1 MRLFTLTRLVTAEGR
16 GATGRLVGMAGGI
29 AVGVALLLLLL
40 GAYGG
45 VTSRTE
51 RATWM
56 ALGDQVATQVPDP
69 ATAAPSDETVLA
81 TTSMEHFD
89 GEKISRVDLVAT
101 PDSTV
106 VVPGVGRPPA
116 AGTYHASPALIAR
129 IEAHPTDLLGSRYG
143 TRAGVIDASGLASP
157 DSLVVVTGAT
167 TENLR
172 SSFGGMAGSVFLNGG
187 VWSVTEFRGVS
198 YPSSNYR
205 TITIIGA
212 IAILL
217 PVLILVGIV
226 TRLGAATRAERFAAL
241 RLIGATPRR
250 VAAIAATETGVTSL
264 VGALAGIVLAWLLA
278 PVAALVEM
286 EDGRFF
292 RTDLTVPSGTVLI
305 VVAGVVAGCTA
316 IAGWRTSRAGIGP
329 LGGSRERTERRPT
342 ALGVVPLIAGVV
354 VLLGA
359 TAAAL
364 LHTPFPRT
372 DWILIAGFILLLVG
386 LIAAGPVLTY
396 WTARIAARG
405 AHRTAG
411 VIAMNRMRQH
421 PRATFRAVS
430 GLVAA
435 VFLVS
440 VFSAGITTVAEEALP
455 EDSEHLSPSIL
466 IGWLSPPPPD
476 DAGATAS
483 STTAVTATASRIAR
497 TDGVTATA
505 IGNSHP
511 EGGAVFTAADATR
524 VGLPNPHGASH
535 IQVTG
540 SPFGGG
546 PLVTDSPLSGGPPA
560 TRPATTPGP
569 TPRILLVATD
579 GTTHSVERARTAI
592 LGSELRLSYPPMT
605 QADHEGARWQTWAD
619 RYANL
624 GHLAVLVATLISA
637 VSLAVSSI
645 AAILDRKR
653 VLGLLRLMGMPAS
666 TVRRVI
672 VAEAALPLGTVFA
685 LCVGL
690 GILTAWCLVA
700 GLTEGRRTITWLP
713 PSYYLI
719 LATSLALAATA
730 VLATFR
736 TARTSTTIEATRIG

>member
-1 MRLFTLTRLVTAEGR
+1 MRLFALTRLVTAEGR
-16 GATGRLVGMAGGI
+16 GASGRLIGMAGGI

-40 GAYGG
+40 GGYDG
-45 VTSRTE
+45 VTSRSE
-51 RATWM
+51 RLSWPS
-56 ALGDQVATQVPDP
+56 LSHGELSTQVQNP
-69 ATAAPSDETVLA
+69 ASAAPTDESVLA
-81 TTSMEHFD
+81 ATDLEHFD
-89 GEKISRVDLVAT
+89 GEEIIRVDIVAT
-101 PDSTV
+101 PHSTV

-116 AGTYHASPALIAR
+116 AGTYHASPALIAL
-129 IEAHPTDLLGSRYG
+129 IEANPADTLGSRYG
-143 TRAGVIDASGLASP
+143 TPAGVIDEAGLAGP
-157 DSLVVVTGAT
+157 DSLVVVTGTT

-172 SSFGGMAGSVFLNGG
+172 GPSVGMVGSVFLSGN

-212 IAILL
+212 IAVLL

-264 VGALAGIVLAWLLA
+264 MGALAGVALAWLLI

-292 RTDLTVPSGTVLI
+292 RADLTVPPGTVLI

-316 IAGWRTSRAGIGP
+316 VAAWRTSRARIGP
-329 LGGSRERTERRPT
+329 LGGSRGRTERRPT

-359 TAAAL
+359 TIAAL
-364 LHTPFPRT
+364 RHTPLPRT
-372 DWILIAGFILLLVG
+372 DRILIAGFLLLLVG

-396 WTARIAARG
+396 WIARIAARRT
-405 AHRTAG
+405 HRTAG
-411 VIAMNRMRQH
+411 VIAMNRIQQH

-440 VFSAGITTVAEEALP
+440 VFSAGITTVAEESP
-455 EDSEHLSPSIL
+455 TEDSEYLSSSTL
-466 IGWLSPPPPD
+466 VAWFRPPPPD
-476 DAGATAS
+476 DADAAAS
-483 STTAVTATASRIAR
+483 NITAVAAAAARIAR

-505 IGNSHP
+505 IGSSHP
-511 EGGAVFTAADATR
+511 EAGAVFTAADAAR
-524 VGLPNPHGASH
+524 VGLSNPDSASH

-540 SPFGGG
+540 SAFGDGS
-546 PLVTDSPLSGGPPA
+546 LV
-560 TRPATTPGP
+560 TRPATAPGTTPG
-569 TPRILLVATD
+569 TLLVATD

-592 LGSELRLSYPPMT
+592 LGSELRLSYPPIT
-605 QADHEGARWQTWAD
+605 QADREGAGWRTWAD

-653 VLGLLRLMGMPAS
+653 VLGLLRLMGMPVS

-672 VAEAALPLGTVFA
+672 VAEAALPLATVFA

-690 GILTAWCLVA
+690 GILTAWFIVA
-700 GLTEGRRTITWLP
+700 GPKADERSTGYLRRTT
-713 PSYYLI
+713 
-719 LATSLALAATA
+719 
-730 VLATFR
+730 
-736 TARTSTTIEATRIG
+736 

>member
-16 GATGRLVGMAGGI
+16 GASGRLIGMAGGI

-40 GAYGG
+40 GGYDG
-45 VTSRTE
+45 VTSRSERLSWPSLSHGESTE
-51 RATWM
+51 LR
-56 ALGDQVATQVPDP
+56 DP
-69 ATAAPSDETVLA
+69 TAAAPTDESVLA
-81 TTSMEHFD
+81 ATSLEHFD
-89 GEKISRVDLVAT
+89 GEEIIRVDIVAT

-116 AGTYHASPALIAR
+116 AGTYHASPALIAL
-129 IEAHPTDLLGSRYG
+129 IEANPADTLGSRYG
-143 TRAGVIDASGLASP
+143 TRAGVIDTAGLAGP
-157 DSLVVVTGAT
+157 DSLVVVTGTT
-167 TENLR
+167 TEKLR
-172 SSFGGMAGSVFLNGG
+172 PSVGMVGSVFLSGG

-205 TITIIGA
+205 AITIIGA

-226 TRLGAATRAERFAAL
+226 TRLGAATRAGRFAAL

-250 VAAIAATETGVTSL
+250 VAAIASTETGVTSL
-264 VGALAGIVLAWLLA
+264 VGALAGVALAWLLI
-278 PVAALVEM
+278 PVATLVEM

-292 RTDLTVPSGTVLI
+292 RADLTVPPSTVLI

-316 IAGWRTSRAGIGP
+316 VAGWRTSRARIGP

-359 TAAAL
+359 TTAAL
-364 LHTPFPRT
+364 RHAPLPRT
-372 DWILIAGFILLLVG
+372 DQILIAGFILLLVG

-396 WTARIAARG
+396 WIARIAARHT
-405 AHRTAG
+405 HRAAG
-411 VIAMNRMRQH
+411 VIAMNRIQQH
-421 PRATFRAVS
+421 PRTTFRAVS

-440 VFSAGITTVAEEALP
+440 VFSAGITTLAEEP
-455 EDSEHLSPSIL
+455 PTEDSEYLAPSTL
-466 IGWLSPPPPD
+466 IAWLHPPPPE
-476 DAGATAS
+476 DAIAAAS
-483 STTAVTATASRIAR
+483 GITAVTAAADRIAR

-505 IGNSHP
+505 IGSSHP
-511 EGGAVFTAADATR
+511 ESGAVLTTADATR

-535 IQVTG
+535 IQVSDG
-540 SPFGGG
+540 SAFGDGS
-546 PLVTDSPLSGGPPA
+546 LV
-560 TRPATTPGP
+560 TRPATAPG
-569 TPRILLVATD
+569 TTLRILLVATD

-605 QADHEGARWQTWAD
+605 QADREGTRWQTWAD

-653 VLGLLRLMGMPAS
+653 VLGLLRLMGMPAL

-672 VAEAALPLGTVFA
+672 VAEAALPLATVFA

-690 GILTAWCLVA
+690 GILSAWCIVA
-700 GLTEGRRTITWLP
+700 GLTEGERTITWLP

-730 VLATFR
+730 VIATFR

>member
-16 GATGRLVGMAGGI
+16 GASGRLIGMAGGI

-40 GAYGG
+40 GGYDG
-45 VTSRTE
+45 VTSRSERLSWPSLSHGESTE
-51 RATWM
+51 LR
-56 ALGDQVATQVPDP
+56 DP
-69 ATAAPSDETVLA
+69 AAAAPTDESVLA
-81 TTSMEHFD
+81 ATNLEHFD
-89 GEKISRVDLVAT
+89 GQEIIRVDIVAT

-116 AGTYHASPALIAR
+116 AGTYHASPALIAL
-129 IEAHPTDLLGSRYG
+129 IEANPTDTLGSRYG
-143 TRAGVIDASGLASP
+143 TRAGVIDTAGLAGP
-157 DSLVVVTGAT
+157 DSLVVVTGTT

-172 SSFGGMAGSVFLNGG
+172 PSIGMVGSVFLSGN

-205 TITIIGA
+205 AITIIGA

-264 VGALAGIVLAWLLA
+264 VGALAGVALAWLLI
-278 PVAALVEM
+278 PVAALVEV

-292 RTDLTVPSGTVLI
+292 RADLTVPPSTVLI

-316 IAGWRTSRAGIGP
+316 VAGWRTSRARIGP
-329 LGGSRERTERRPT
+329 LGGSRERTERRPS

-359 TAAAL
+359 TTAAL
-364 LHTPFPRT
+364 RHGPLPRT
-372 DWILIAGFILLLVG
+372 DRILIAGFLLLLVG

-396 WTARIAARG
+396 WIARIAARR

-411 VIAMNRMRQH
+411 VIAMNRIQQH

-440 VFSAGITTVAEEALP
+440 FFSAGITTLAEESP
-455 EDSEHLSPSIL
+455 TEDSEYLAPSTL
-466 IGWLSPPPPD
+466 IAWLDPPPPD
-476 DAGATAS
+476 DAGTAAS
-483 STTAVTATASRIAR
+483 GTTAVTAATSRIAR

-505 IGNSHP
+505 IGYSHP
-511 EGGAVFTAADATR
+511 EAGAVFAAADATR
-524 VGLPNPHGASH
+524 AGLPTPDGASH

-540 SPFGGG
+540 SAFGDGS
-546 PLVTDSPLSGGPPA
+546 LV
-560 TRPATTPGP
+560 TRPATAPGTTPE
-569 TPRILLVATD
+569 ILLVATD

-592 LGSELRLSYPPMT
+592 LGSELRLSFPPMT
-605 QADHEGARWQTWAD
+605 QSDHESARWRTWAD

-672 VAEAALPLGTVFA
+672 VAEAALPLATVFA

-690 GILTAWCLVA
+690 GILTAWCIVA
-700 GLTEGRRTITWLP
+700 GLTEGERTINWLP

-730 VLATFR
+730 VIATFR

>member
-16 GATGRLVGMAGGI
+16 GASGRLIGMAGGI

-40 GAYGG
+40 GGYDG
-45 VTSRTE
+45 VTSRSE
-51 RATWM
+51 RLSWPS
-56 ALGDQVATQVPDP
+56 LSHGEWSTQVQNP
-69 ATAAPSDETVLA
+69 AAAAPTDDSVLA
-81 TTSMEHFD
+81 ATNLEHFD
-89 GEKISRVDLVAT
+89 GKEIIRVDIVAT

-106 VVPGVGRPPA
+106 VVPGVGRPPE
-116 AGTYHASPALIAR
+116 AGTYHASPALIAL
-129 IEAHPTDLLGSRYG
+129 IEANPTDILGSRYG
-143 TRAGVIDASGLASP
+143 APAGVIDEAGLAGP
-157 DSLVVVTGAT
+157 DSLVVVTGTT

-172 SSFGGMAGSVFLNGG
+172 PSISGGAGSVFLRGG

-205 TITIIGA
+205 AITIIGA

-250 VAAIAATETGVTSL
+250 VAAIAATEAGVTSL
-264 VGALAGIVLAWLLA
+264 VGALAGVALAWLLI

-292 RTDLTVPSGTVLI
+292 RADLTVPPSTVLI

-316 IAGWRTSRAGIGP
+316 VAGWRTSRAKIGP

-359 TAAAL
+359 TTAAL
-364 LHTPFPRT
+364 RHTPLPRT
-372 DWILIAGFILLLVG
+372 DRILIAGFVLLLVG

-396 WTARIAARG
+396 WIARIAARR

-411 VIAMNRMRQH
+411 VIAMNRIQQH

-440 VFSAGITTVAEEALP
+440 VFSAGITTVAEEPAI
-455 EDSEHLSPSIL
+455 EDSEYLAPSTL
-466 IGWLSPPPPD
+466 IAWLHPPPPD
-476 DAGATAS
+476 DAGAPAS
-483 STTAVTATASRIAR
+483 GTTAVTAATSRIAQ
-497 TDGVTATA
+497 TNGVTATA
-505 IGNSHP
+505 IGYSHP
-511 EGGAVFTAADATR
+511 ESGPVFTAADAAGA
-524 VGLPNPHGASH
+524 GLPNPHGASH
-535 IQVTG
+535 IQVNG
-540 SPFGGG
+540 SSAFGDGS
-546 PLVTDSPLSGGPPA
+546 LV
-560 TRPATTPGP
+560 TRPATAPGTTPE
-569 TPRILLVATD
+569 ILLVATD

-592 LGSELRLSYPPMT
+592 LGSELRLLSPPGT
-605 QADHEGARWQTWAD
+605 QADHEGTRWRTWAD
-619 RYANL
+619 RYATL
-624 GHLAVLVATLISA
+624 GRLAVLVATLISA
-637 VSLAVSSI
+637 VALAASSI

-653 VLGLLRLMGMPAS
+653 VLGLLRLMGMPVS

-672 VAEAALPLGTVFA
+672 VAEAALPLATVFA

-690 GILTAWCLVA
+690 GILTAWCIVA
-700 GLTEGRRTITWLP
+700 GLTEGRRTINWLP
-713 PSYYLI
+713 PSYYLV

>member
-16 GATGRLVGMAGGI
+16 GASGRLIGMAGGI

-40 GAYGG
+40 GGYDG
-45 VTSRTE
+45 VTSRSERLSWPSLSHGESTE
-51 RATWM
+51 LR
-56 ALGDQVATQVPDP
+56 DP
-69 ATAAPSDETVLA
+69 AAAAPTDESVLA
-81 TTSMEHFD
+81 ATNLEHFD
-89 GEKISRVDLVAT
+89 GQEIIRVDIVAT

-116 AGTYHASPALIAR
+116 AGTYHASPALIAL
-129 IEAHPTDLLGSRYG
+129 IEANPADTLGSRYG
-143 TRAGVIDASGLASP
+143 TRAGVIDTAGLAGP
-157 DSLVVVTGAT
+157 DSLVVVTGTT

-172 SSFGGMAGSVFLNGG
+172 GPSVGMVGSVFLSGN
-187 VWSVTEFRGVS
+187 VWSVTEFRGAS
-198 YPSSNYR
+198 YPNGNYR
-205 TITIIGA
+205 ALTIIGA

-250 VAAIAATETGVTSL
+250 VAAIAATEAGVTSL
-264 VGALAGIVLAWLLA
+264 VGALAGVALAWLLI

-292 RTDLTVPSGTVLI
+292 RADLTVPPGTVLI

-316 IAGWRTSRAGIGP
+316 VTGWRTSRARIGP
-329 LGGSRERTERRPT
+329 LGGSRERTERRPS

-359 TAAAL
+359 TTAAL
-364 LHTPFPRT
+364 RHTPLPRT
-372 DWILIAGFILLLVG
+372 DRILIAGFLLLLVG

-396 WTARIAARG
+396 WIARVAARRT
-405 AHRTAG
+405 HRTAG
-411 VIAMNRMRQH
+411 VIAMNRIQQH

-440 VFSAGITTVAEEALP
+440 FFSAGITTRAEESP
-455 EDSEHLSPSIL
+455 TEDSEYLSTSTL
-466 IGWLSPPPPD
+466 VAWFRPPPPD
-476 DAGATAS
+476 DANAVAS
-483 STTAVTATASRIAR
+483 NIIAVAAAAARIAR

-505 IGNSHP
+505 IGSSHP
-511 EGGAVFTAADATR
+511 EAGAVFTAADAAR
-524 VGLPNPHGASH
+524 VGLSNPDGASH

-540 SPFGGG
+540 SAFGDGS
-546 PLVTDSPLSGGPPA
+546 LV
-560 TRPATTPGP
+560 TRPATAPGTTPG
-569 TPRILLVATD
+569 TLLVATD

-592 LGSELRLSYPPMT
+592 LGSELRLQFPPMT
-605 QADHEGARWQTWAD
+605 QADHESARSRTWAD

-653 VLGLLRLMGMPAS
+653 VLGLLRLMGMPIS

-672 VAEAALPLGTVFA
+672 VAEAALPLATVFA

-690 GILTAWCLVA
+690 GILTAWFIVA
-700 GLTEGRRTITWLP
+700 GLTEGRRTINWLP

>member
-1 MRLFTLTRLVTAEGR
+1 MRLFTLTRIVTAEGR
-16 GATGRLVGMAGGI
+16 GAYGRLIGMAGGI

-40 GAYGG
+40 GAYDG
-45 VTSRTE
+45 VTSRSE
-51 RATWM
+51 RLSWPS
-56 ALGDQVATQVPDP
+56 LSHGEWSTQVQNP
-69 ATAAPSDETVLA
+69 AAAAPTDESVLA
-81 TTSMEHFD
+81 ATNLEHFD
-89 GEKISRVDLVAT
+89 GNEIIRVDIVAT

-116 AGTYHASPALIAR
+116 AGTYHASPALIAL
-129 IEAHPTDLLGSRYG
+129 IEANPTDILGSRYG
-143 TRAGVIDASGLASP
+143 TPVGVIDEAGLAGP
-157 DSLVVVTGAT
+157 DSLVVVTGTT

-172 SSFGGMAGSVFLNGG
+172 PSIAGVAGTVFLRGG

-205 TITIIGA
+205 AITIIGA
-212 IAILL
+212 IAVLL

-264 VGALAGIVLAWLLA
+264 VGALAGVALAWLLI

-292 RTDLTVPSGTVLI
+292 RADLTVPPSTVLI

-316 IAGWRTSRAGIGP
+316 VAGWRTSRSRIGP

-359 TAAAL
+359 TTAAL
-364 LHTPFPRT
+364 RHTPLPRT
-372 DWILIAGFILLLVG
+372 DQILIAGFLLLVVG

-396 WTARIAARG
+396 WIARIAARR

-411 VIAMNRMRQH
+411 VIAMNRIQQH

-440 VFSAGITTVAEEALP
+440 VFSAGITTVAEESP
-455 EDSEHLSPSIL
+455 TEDADHLSPSIL
-466 IGWLSPPPPD
+466 VAWLHPPSPD
-476 DAGATAS
+476 DAGAAAS
-483 STTAVTATASRIAR
+483 EITAVTAATARVAR

-505 IGNSHP
+505 IGSSHP
-511 EGGAVFTAADATR
+511 EGGAVFTAADAAR
-524 VGLPNPHGASH
+524 VGLSNPHGASH
-535 IQVTG
+535 IQVSG
-540 SPFGGG
+540 SRAFGDGS
-546 PLVTDSPLSGGPPA
+546 LV
-560 TRPATTPGP
+560 TRPANAPGP
-569 TPRILLVATD
+569 TPGLLLVVTD
-579 GTTHSVERARTAI
+579 GTTRSVERARTAV
-592 LGSELRLSYPPMT
+592 LGSELRLLSPPMT
-605 QADHEGARWQTWAD
+605 RADHESARWQTWAD

-645 AAILDRKR
+645 AAILDRRR
-653 VLGLLRLMGMPAS
+653 VLGLLRLMGMPVS

-672 VAEAALPLGTVFA
+672 VAEAALPLATVFA

-690 GILTAWCLVA
+690 GILTAWCIVA
-700 GLTEGRRTITWLP
+700 GLTEGERTITWLP

-719 LATSLALAATA
+719 LATSLALAATT
-730 VLATFR
+730 VVATFR

>member
-16 GATGRLVGMAGGI
+16 GAAGRLIGMAGGI

-40 GAYGG
+40 GGYAG
-45 VTSRTE
+45 VTSRSERLSWPSLSHGESTE
-51 RATWM
+51 LR
-56 ALGDQVATQVPDP
+56 DP
-69 ATAAPSDETVLA
+69 AAAAPTDESVLA
-81 TTSMEHFD
+81 ATNLEHFD
-89 GEKISRVDLVAT
+89 GEEIIRVDIVAT

-116 AGTYHASPALIAR
+116 AGTYHASPALIAL
-129 IEAHPTDLLGSRYG
+129 IEANPADVLGSRYG
-143 TRAGVIDASGLASP
+143 TRAGVIDQAGLAGP
-157 DSLVVVTGAT
+157 DSLVVVTGTT

-172 SSFGGMAGSVFLNGG
+172 SSVGMVGSVFLSGG

-205 TITIIGA
+205 AITIIGA

-264 VGALAGIVLAWLLA
+264 VGALAGVALAWLLI

-292 RTDLTVPSGTVLI
+292 RADLTVPPSTMLI

-316 IAGWRTSRAGIGP
+316 VAGWRTSRARIGP

-354 VLLGA
+354 VLLS
-359 TAAAL
+359 TTSAAL
-364 LHTPFPRT
+364 RHTPLPRT
-372 DWILIAGFILLLVG
+372 DRILIAGFVLLLVG

-396 WTARIAARG
+396 WIARIAARR

-411 VIAMNRMRQH
+411 VIAMNRVQQH

-430 GLVAA
+430 GLIAA

-440 VFSAGITTVAEEALP
+440 VFSAGITSVAEESLT
-455 EDSEHLSPSIL
+455 EDSAHLSPATL
-466 IGWLSPPPPD
+466 IALLSPPPPD
-476 DAGATAS
+476 DASAVAS
-483 STTAVTATASRIAR
+483 GITAVTAAASRIAR
-497 TDGVTATA
+497 TDGVAATA
-505 IGNSHP
+505 IGSSHP
-511 EGGAVFTAADATR
+511 ESGAVFAAADAAL
-524 VGLPNPHGASH
+524 VGLPTPDGASH

-540 SPFGGG
+540 FFGGG
-546 PLVTDSPLSGGPPA
+546 SLV
-560 TRPATTPGP
+560 TRPAATPDPTPG
-569 TPRILLVATD
+569 ILVVATD

-592 LGSELRLSYPPMT
+592 LGSELRLLSPPT
-605 QADHEGARWQTWAD
+605 TRADHESTQRHTWAD

-624 GHLAVLVATLISA
+624 GHLGVLVATLISA

-653 VLGLLRLMGMPAS
+653 VLGLLRLMGMPVS
-666 TVRRVI
+666 TVRRAI
-672 VAEAALPLGTVFA
+672 VAEAALPLATVFA

-690 GILTAWCLVA
+690 GILTAWCIVA
-700 GLTEGRRTITWLP
+700 GLTEGERTIAWPP

-730 VLATFR
+730 VIATFR

>member
-16 GATGRLVGMAGGI
+16 GAAGRLVGMAGGI

-45 VTSRTE
+45 ITSRSE
-51 RATWM
+51 RLSWPD
-56 ALGDQVATQVPDP
+56 LHHGELTQVPDP
-69 ATAAPSDETVLA
+69 AAAAPTAGSVLA
-81 TTSMEHFD
+81 ATSLEHFD
-89 GEKISRVDLVAT
+89 GREIVRVDIVAT

-106 VVPGVGRPPA
+106 VVPGVGQPPA
-116 AGTYHASPALIAR
+116 AGTYHASPALTAL
-129 IEAHPTDLLGSRYG
+129 IEANPTDILGSRYG
-143 TRAGVIDASGLASP
+143 TRAGSIDEAGLAGP
-157 DSLVVVTGAT
+157 DSLVVVTGTT

-172 SSFGGMAGSVFLNGG
+172 SSGYGRAGSVLLGG
-187 VWSVTEFRGVS
+187 GAWSVTEFRGVS

-264 VGALAGIVLAWLLA
+264 VGALAGVALAWLLI
-278 PVAALVEM
+278 PVAALVEID
-286 EDGRFF
+286 DGRLF
-292 RTDLTVPSGTVLI
+292 RTDLTVPPSTVLI
-305 VVAGVVAGCTA
+305 VVASVVAGCTA
-316 IAGWRTSRAGIGP
+316 VAGWRTSRARIGP

-342 ALGVVPLIAGVV
+342 ALGIVPLIAGVV

-359 TAAAL
+359 TTAAL
-364 LHTPFPRT
+364 RHTPLPHT
-372 DWILIAGFILLLVG
+372 DRILIAGFVLLLVG
-386 LIAAGPVLTY
+386 LMAAGPVLTY
-396 WTARIAARG
+396 WIARIAARG

-411 VIAMNRMRQH
+411 VIAMNRIQQH

-435 VFLVS
+435 IFLVS
-440 VFSAGITTVAEEALP
+440 VFSAGITTVAEESLT
-455 EDSEHLSPSIL
+455 EDSAHLSPTTL
-466 IGWLSPPPPD
+466 IASLSSPPD
-476 DAGATAS
+476 DASAAAS
-483 STTAVTATASRIAR
+483 GITAVTAAASRIAR

-505 IGNSHP
+505 IGYSHP
-511 EGGAVFTAADATR
+511 ESGSVFTAADAAL
-524 VGLPNPHGASH
+524 VGLPTPEGASH

-540 SPFGGG
+540 GFFGDG
-546 PLVTDSPLSGGPPA
+546 PLVT
-560 TRPATTPGP
+560 RPAATPD
-569 TPRILLVATD
+569 PRPGILVVATD

-592 LGSELRLSYPPMT
+592 LGSKLDLSSPPRT
-605 QADHEGARWQTWAD
+605 QADHESARLHTWAD

-624 GHLAVLVATLISA
+624 GHLGVLVATLISA

-672 VAEAALPLGTVFA
+672 VAEAALPLATVFA

-690 GILTAWCLVA
+690 GILTAWCLIA

-730 VLATFR
+730 VISTFR

>member
-16 GATGRLVGMAGGI
+16 GASGRLIGMAGGI

-56 ALGDQVATQVPDP
+56 ALGDGVATEVRDL
-69 ATAAPSDETVLA
+69 TAAAPTDETVLA
-81 TTSMEHFD
+81 ATTLDHFD
-89 GEKISRVDLVAT
+89 GKKITRVDIAAT

-116 AGTYHASPALIAR
+116 AGTYHASPALIAL
-129 IEAHPTDLLGSRYG
+129 IEANPTDILGSRYG
-143 TRAGVIDASGLASP
+143 TPAGVIDDAGLASP
-157 DSLVVVTGAT
+157 DSLVVVTGVT
-167 TENLR
+167 TGSLNA
-172 SSFGGMAGSVFLNGG
+172 STFSVAGGILHGG
-187 VWSVTEFRGVS
+187 VWSVTEFRGTA
-198 YPSSNYR
+198 YPSTNYR

-212 IAILL
+212 IATLL

-264 VGALAGIVLAWLLA
+264 VGALAGTALAWLLIPA
-278 PVAALVEM
+278 AALVELD
-286 EDGRFF
+286 DGRFF
-292 RTDLTVPSGTVLI
+292 RADLTVPSSTVL
-305 VVAGVVAGCTA
+305 VVLAGVVAGSTTV
-316 IAGWRTSRAGIGP
+316 AGWRTSRARIGP
-329 LGGSRERTERRPT
+329 LGGSRERSERRLST
-342 ALGVVPLIAGVV
+342 LRVVPLVVGVV
-354 VLLGA
+354 LVLG
-359 TAAAL
+359 TTIAAL
-364 LHTPFPRT
+364 LHTPLTHADR
-372 DWILIAGFILLLVG
+372 ILIAGFILIAVG

-396 WTARIAARG
+396 RIAQIAARG
-405 AHRTAG
+405 ARGTAG
-411 VIAMNRMRQH
+411 VIAMNRIRQH

-440 VFSAGITTVAEEALP
+440 VFSAAITTAIS
-455 EDSEHLSPSIL
+455 DSPSAQGSEQLSSSIL
-466 IGWLSPPPPD
+466 VAGLDSPPQA
-476 DAGATAS
+476 DA
-483 STTAVTATASRIAR
+483 TTAASHRTALTAAASQITHTA
-497 TDGVTATA
+497 GVTATA
-505 IGNSHP
+505 IGSYYP
-511 EGGAVFTAADATR
+511 DEGVGFTASDAAR
-524 VGLPNPHGASH
+524 VGLPTPDGTSH
-535 IQVTG
+535 LQVTG
-540 SPFGGG
+540 TFFSGG
-546 PLVTDSPLSGGPPA
+546 PLA
-560 TRPATTPGP
+560 TRPATAPGP
-569 TPRILLVATD
+569 TPAILVVSTD

-592 LGSELRLSYPPMT
+592 LGSELRLSSPPT
-605 QADHEGARWQTWAD
+605 TRVDHEGSRVEAWAT

-624 GHLAVLVATLISA
+624 AHLGILVATLISA

-672 VAEAALPLGTVFA
+672 IAEAALPLATVFA

-690 GILTAWCLVA
+690 GILTAWCIVA
-700 GLTEGRRTITWLP
+700 GITEGRRTITWPP
-713 PSYYLI
+713 PSYYLV
-719 LATSLALAATA
+719 LATSLTLAATA

-736 TARTSTTIEATRIG
+736 TARTNTTIEATRIE